1 MCREAHS
8 EYYVTLPNMPVAQH
22 AHPADRFARDRWH
35 FDAFWCGALAAADA
49 QAVRR
54 TRPSAIRNRFYLGLW
69 YTTASGDI
77 DMEKQECLA
86 YATPIWFVNRL
97 MYSI

>member
-49 QAVRR
+49 QSVGLRSFSLTHYGIFRSFTIVARGVVKSLHNVASSI
-54 TRPSAIRNRFYLGLW
+54 PSASLPPY
-69 YTTASGDI
+69 
-77 DMEKQECLA
+77 
-86 YATPIWFVNRL
+86 RL
-97 MYSI
+97 S